1 MKTYVRGIGT
11 VGGFGCGVEKL
22 VSALFSGESST
33 GAVTLGIKGKTEVET
48 QAFVSDTSALSS
60 FMAKKS
66 LRRINNYSKLALLGA
81 SLAIEDSGIKDFDRT
96 RMGIIIASGYGA
108 MNTTFSF
115 LDSVIDEGK
124 DEHASPIHFSNSVHN
139 SAAAHISILMKIEGP
154 SLTVSQFEMSFP
166 SALLTARRWL
176 EEKRV
181 DSVLLGGVD
190 EFSRVLGYCRQRL
203 LKKDDVSGIKPFE
216 FDKQTAIPGGGTAFF
231 ILTRDTDN
239 DSEYCIIEDVSIGK
253 LTTDKISIPE
263 DSYLFIGADGNKIS
277 GQKYQRFLNS
287 KNTVAAYSPLYGS
300 FPAAAALDLAVA
312 GVSMKK
318 NRIFAYPEY
327 SGLKDGL
334 RIIKEESKIKQ
345 EKICCLKICDHD
357 EYALICVSKNNS

>member
-1 MKTYVRGIGT
+1 MRTYVRGIGT
-11 VGGFGCGVEKL
+11 AGGFGCGVEKL
-22 VSALFSGESST
+22 VSVLSTGESCT
-33 GAVTLGIKGKTEVET
+33 RAVTLGVKDKTEVEA
-48 QAFVSDTSALSS
+48 QVFVSDTSALSS
-60 FMAKKS
+60 FIPKKS

-81 SLAIEDSGIKDFDRT
+81 SLAIEDSGIKDLDRT

-166 SALLTARRWL
+166 SALITARRWL

-190 EFSRVLGYCRQRL
+190 EFSNVLGYCGQRL
-203 LKKDDVSGIKPFE
+203 FKKDDLSGIKPFE

-231 ILTRDTDN
+231 VLTRDTDN
-239 DSEYCIIEDVSIGK
+239 DSEYCIIEGVSIGK
-253 LTTDKISIPE
+253 WITDKISIPE

-277 GQKYQRFLNS
+277 GDKYQHFLNS
-287 KNTVAAYSPLYGS
+287 KNSVAAYSPLYGS
-300 FPAAAALDLAVA
+300 FPAASALDLAVA

-318 NRIFAYPEY
+318 NRIFASPEY

-334 RIIKEESKIKQ
+334 RIIKEESKINHG
-345 EKICCLKICDHD
+345 KICCLKICEYD
-357 EYALICVSKNNS
+357 EYSLIRVSKNNS